1 MAVMQRTTTLT
12 AGSVVENV
20 LTGSAFEFAR
30 GNQLLSM
37 GITQD
42 TTAGGSAA
50 VTIQVGSDIVLE
62 ESVPI
67 EKTTYPIIPDEFFY
81 SDAAVSGDRIV
92 IRVRETGGASPVT
105 VRTVVQVA
113 NV

>member
-1 MAVMQRTTTLT
+1 MPVMQKTTTL
-12 AGSVVENV
+12 AANEVVENV
-20 LTGSAFEFAR
+20 LAGSAFEFAR

-42 TTAGGSAA
+42 TGNSTA

-67 EKTTYPIIPDEFFY
+67 TKATYPIIPDEFFY

-92 IRVRETGGASPVT
+92 IRVRETGGAAAT